1 MNWKQIFVHGLGSIV
16 LGGLTGGALTGPP
29 HDLAGWLKVLAGA
42 AAVLAGNQAGLWAP
56 VPVTPPAPPAG
67 KV

>member
-29 HDLAGWLKVLAGA
+29 HDLAGWRIRTITTAIDVADQYS
-42 AAVLAGNQAGLWAP
+42 AVRYWVREWLEL
-56 VPVTPPAPPAG
+56 
-67 KV
+67 